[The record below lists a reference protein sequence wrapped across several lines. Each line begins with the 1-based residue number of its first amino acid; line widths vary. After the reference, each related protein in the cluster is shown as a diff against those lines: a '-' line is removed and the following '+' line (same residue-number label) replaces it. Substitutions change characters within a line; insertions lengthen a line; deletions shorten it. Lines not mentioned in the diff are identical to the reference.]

1 VEKYVKALLK
11 ERDALQ
17 AQKKSIT
24 EVARDHALNERY
36 ASTLWPPCTTRSLR
50 LCSEGIGE
58 QFRSASADDATAV
71 TQAIL
76 AWQQS
81 LWRFA
86 TVGHIGKKDG
96 PKGWQE
102 PVSPIASSREM
113 KLKLSAPKDGGD
125 VTLYLAASDAGDGNE
140 HDFALWENARL
151 VAPGRADLPLRDVRA
166 VLQQLAKRRAS
177 VIASA
182 SKCLAAVAEADAGK
196 DRTDVAK
203 LAAKHDVEPDVLAGW
218 LDYLGVGSSG
228 EVKLG
233 PLIVNKMEGTP
244 TITSSK
250 AGPVK
255 THSACSQTRQTAQCA
270 FPA

>member
-24 EVARDHALNERY
+24 EVAKDHALNERY
-36 ASTLWPPCTTRSLR
+36 ASTLWAALHDTQPSLV
-50 LCSEGIGE
+50 LSGIGE
-58 QFRSASADDATAV
+58 QFRSASADDATTV

-86 TVGHIGKKDG
+86 TVGHIGKKGG

-125 VTLYLAASDAGDGNE
+125 VMLYLAASDAGDGNE
-140 HDFALWENARL
+140 YDFALWENARL
-151 VAPGRADLPLRDVRA
+151 VAPGRADLPLRDIRP
-166 VLQQLAKRRAS
+166 VLQQLAKRRDS
-177 VIASA
+177 VISSA
-182 SKCLAAVAEADAGK
+182 SKCLAAVTEAEAGK

-244 TITSSK
+244 DYNFIKGWTGEAALSVLANSS
-250 AGPVK
+250 
-255 THSACSQTRQTAQCA
+255 TAPFA